1 MKLAEG
7 MLMEVVV
14 VVTTADGDEGDEGDE
29 GDGGDSVAEVELR
42 FMVIRR

>member
-1 MKLAEG
+1 
-7 MLMEVVV
+7 MEVVV

-42 FMVIRR
+42 FMVIRRGELML